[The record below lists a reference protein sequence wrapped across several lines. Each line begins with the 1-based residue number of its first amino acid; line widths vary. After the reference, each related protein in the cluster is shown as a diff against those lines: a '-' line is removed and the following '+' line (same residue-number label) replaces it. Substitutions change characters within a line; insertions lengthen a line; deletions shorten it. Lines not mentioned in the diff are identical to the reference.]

1 MPVFEDAGTA
11 LKEAQSAGE
20 TAVSGPAA
28 SAKTTLE
35 ELARQE
41 IFLFPQFLPLWPP
54 PMSVLGADRHLTSTI
69 SPAISKK
76 YREAL
81 QENKQNLL
89 ISQNKQRAAGQFV
102 ADILEIFEE
111 SPGNIEHPA
120 S

>member
-1 MPVFEDAGTA
+1 MAVF
-11 LKEAQSAGE
+11 
-20 TAVSGPAA
+20 GPAA
-28 SAKTTLE
+28 KARTTLGK
-35 ELARQE
+35 LALKK
-41 IFLFPQFLPLWPP
+41 IFLFPQFPPIWPP
-54 PMSVLGADRHLTSTI
+54 PMSVLGADKHYISTI

>member
-1 MPVFEDAGTA
+1 MKG
-11 LKEAQSAGE
+11 KELYFY
-20 TAVSGPAA
+20 
-28 SAKTTLE
+28 TLSFCSTYSFT
-35 ELARQE
+35 
-41 IFLFPQFLPLWPP
+41 I
-54 PMSVLGADRHLTSTI
+54 TISTI

>member
-1 MPVFEDAGTA
+1 MAI
-11 LKEAQSAGE
+11 
-20 TAVSGPAA
+20 SGPAA
-28 SAKTTLE
+28 TAKTSLGK
-35 ELARQE
+35 LALQE
-41 IFLFPQFLPLWPP
+41 IFLLPHFPPIWSP
-54 PMSVLGADRHLTSTI
+54 PMSVLGAGLHYISTI

>member
-1 MPVFEDAGTA
+1 MPVFEYAGAA

-28 SAKTTLE
+28 RARTSPEKLV
-35 ELARQE
+35 RQE
-41 IFLFPQFLPLWPP
+41 IFLFPQFLPIWPP
-54 PMSVLGADRHLTSTI
+54 PISVLGADQHYISTI

-111 SPGNIEHPA
+111 SPGNTEHPA

>member
-1 MPVFEDAGTA
+1 M
-11 LKEAQSAGE
+11 
-20 TAVSGPAA
+20 AVSGPAA
-28 SAKTTLE
+28 RARTTLGK
-35 ELARQE
+35 LALQE
-41 IFLFPQFLPLWPP
+41 IFLFTHFSPIWPS
-54 PMSVLGADRHLTSTI
+54 PMSVLGADQHYISTI

-76 YREAL
+76 YKEAL

>member
-1 MPVFEDAGTA
+1 MPVFKGAETA
-11 LKEAQSAGE
+11 LKEALSAGE
-20 TAVSGPAA
+20 MAVSSPDVKART
-28 SAKTTLE
+28 SLE
-35 ELARQE
+35 KLVRQE
-41 IFLFPQFLPLWPP
+41 IFLFPHFLPIWSP
-54 PMSVLGADRHLTSTI
+54 PMSVLGADKHYISTI

>member
-1 MPVFEDAGTA
+1 M
-11 LKEAQSAGE
+11 KEAQSAGE
-20 TAVSGPAA
+20 MAISGPAA
-28 SAKTTLE
+28 RARTTLGK
-35 ELARQE
+35 LALQE
-41 IFLFPQFLPLWPP
+41 IFLFPHFPPIWPS
-54 PMSVLGADRHLTSTI
+54 PMSVLGAGQHYISTI